1 MAQVSVDR
9 AMELALA
16 QQRAGQLRD
25 AEAIYK
31 QILGQFPNHS
41 LAIQRLGVLL
51 AQQGRIEEAL
61 PLFRRFVELQP
72 RSAEG
77 YSDLGSALR
86 SAGRTEE
93 AIENL
98 SRAISLN
105 PNLAMAHGNLANVY
119 RELGRIDDAIVEYQR
134 AIQLNPNHASSHSNY
149 GNALAS
155 KNQLSDAMTAFRRA
169 IELDPNFA
177 PAHNN
182 LGVMLERTHRSE
194 EAVAEFKRAIAISP
208 AYSDA
213 HTNLGRSFES
223 LDQMDAALA
232 AHERAVEI
240 DPNNTSALF
249 NLGNVLVGLGKLE
262 RAMEVLRRAI
272 ALRPDMA
279 EAHNNLGTTLV
290 DVGKSDAAIESYRH
304 ALRLNPDYAD
314 ALSNLAVAL
323 INKGELT
330 ETEAMLRQAI
340 ALEPDSGIAHWNLA
354 ILLLLFGDFER
365 GLPEYEWR
373 WKVKNVM
380 RGSPKIAQERW
391 DGRELGGRTI
401 LLHAEQGFGDA
412 IQFIRYVPMVA
423 ERGARIV
430 LRCPPELKRLFASV
444 PHIAEI
450 VEAGAPLPK
459 FDEHC
464 PLLSLPLIFKTDLN
478 SIPAPMPYLH
488 ADENLARIW
497 REKLAGHAA
506 SRKIGLSWS
515 GASIHPND
523 RNRST
528 TLDTLAPLGQIK
540 DATFVSLQKGSSAA
554 QQSPGLKLLDFTAEL
569 GDFADT
575 AALIENL
582 DLIVTVDTAVAHLA
596 GAMGKAVW
604 VILPSNPDWRW
615 MYGRADSPWYPT
627 MRLFRQRGPSDW
639 PAVMAD
645 VVKSLR
651 QVRDV

>member
-16 QQRAGQLRD
+16 QQRAGQWRN
-25 AEAIYK
+25 AEEIYR
-31 QILGQFPNHS
+31 QILGQFPSHAK
-41 LAIQRLGVLL
+41 AIQRLGVLL
-51 AQQGRIEEAL
+51 AQQGRIGEAL
-61 PLFRRFVELQP
+61 PLFQRFVELQP
-72 RSAEG
+72 ASAEG
-77 YSDLGSALR
+77 FSDLGSALR

-93 AIENL
+93 AIEKL

-105 PNLAMAHGNLANVY
+105 PNLGMAHGNLANVY
-119 RELGRIDDAIVEYQR
+119 RELGRMDDAMVEYQR
-134 AIQLNPNHASSHSNY
+134 AIQLNPNHAPSHSNY

-155 KNQLSDAMTAFRRA
+155 KNQLSDAMAAFRRA

-182 LGVMLERTHRSE
+182 LGVMLERMHRSE
-194 EAVAEFKRAIAISP
+194 EAVAEFHRAIAISP
-208 AYSDA
+208 AHSDA
-213 HTNLGRSFES
+213 HTNLGRSLES

-240 DPNNTSALF
+240 DPNNTSALC
-249 NLGNVLVGLGKLE
+249 NLGNVLAGSGKLE

-272 ALRPDMA
+272 AIRPEMP
-279 EAHNNLGTTLV
+279 EAHNNLGATLV
-290 DVGKSDAAIESYRH
+290 DLGDSEAAIESYRH
-304 ALRLNPDYAD
+304 ALGLNPDYAD
-314 ALSNLAVAL
+314 ALSNLAIAL
-323 INKGELT
+323 INKGELAG
-330 ETEAMLRQAI
+330 TEAMLRRAI
-340 ALEPDSGIAHWNLA
+340 ALEPDLGVAHWNLA
-354 ILLLLFGDFER
+354 ILLLLLGDFEH

-373 WKVKNVM
+373 WKVRNVM

-401 LLHAEQGFGDA
+401 LLHTEQGFGDA

-423 ERGARIV
+423 QRGARIV
-430 LRCPPELKRLFASV
+430 LRCPAELKRLFAPL

-450 VEAGAPLPK
+450 GEAGAPLPK

-464 PLLSLPLIFKTDLN
+464 PLLSLPLIFRTDLN
-478 SIPAPMPYLH
+478 SIPARVPYLH
-488 ADENLARIW
+488 ADENLARVW
-497 REKLAGHAA
+497 KEKLAGHAA

-528 TLDTLAPLGQIK
+528 TLATFAPLAEIR
-540 DATFVSLQKGSSAA
+540 DATFISLQKGPAA
-554 QQSPGLKLLDFTAEL
+554 GQQAPGLQVVDFSREL

-596 GAMGKAVW
+596 GALGKAVW

-615 MYGRADSPWYPT
+615 MYGRGDSPWYPT
-627 MRLFRQRGPSDW
+627 MRLFRRRGPGDW
-639 PAVMAD
+639 AAVMAD
-645 VVKSLR
+645 VVKSL
-651 QVRDV
+651 Q